1 MFRHFEKCIYFVER
15 KYILNKTANFFS
27 SRSNFFL
34 KKKKKKAF
42 TTSSALHNFLFYFI
56 GSYLICLQK
65 IEKWPFF
72 SSLFSKS
79 INIFWLSIAC
89 NTRYCFSLGKKKY
102 FHQLQEVFPALIRS
116 AFTWKKMVWFWLH

>member
-1 MFRHFEKCIYFVER
+1 MFRHFEKCIYFAER

-27 SRSNFFL
+27 NRSNFFL
-34 KKKKKKAF
+34 KKKKMLL
-42 TTSSALHNFLFYFI
+42 LHPLLYIIFFFYFI

-79 INIFWLSIAC
+79 INIFWLSIAS